1 MLFYKY
7 FETIE
12 ITSGAWSG
20 NTLHIPG
27 GFVKHFF
34 IKSTSS
40 STVFNCSIT
49 DSDDNVILKRTN
61 VIGLLNEIIE
71 LPVHGICTLAIT
83 NSTVD
88 EDFNIKLMI
97 KE

>member
-7 FETIE
+7 SETIE
-12 ITSGAWSG
+12 IVSGEWSG
-20 NTLHIPG
+20 NTLHVPG
-27 GFVKHFF
+27 GIASHLL

-40 STVFNCSIT
+40 STVFDCSIT
-49 DSDDNVILKRTN
+49 DSDDNVIFKRSD
-61 VIGLLNEIIE
+61 VIGLLNEILE
-71 LPVHGICTLAIT
+71 LPVLGVCTLAIT

-88 EDFNIKLMI
+88 ENFNLKLMV